1 MPGDDVTL
9 EETAISEGPAE
20 NILQIS
26 DAIDTSNV
34 AEDIL
39 QISDEIDAE
48 NIVEVQCILCTKA
61 EKQEHPQ
68 HKCRKCNK
76 VVCSILCSIPDPESD
91 KEITRRKTILFW
103 ENSSKAK
110 YFSI

>member
-48 NIVEVQCILCTKA
+48 NIVEVQCSL
-61 EKQEHPQ
+61 
-68 HKCRKCNK
+68 
-76 VVCSILCSIPDPESD
+76 
-91 KEITRRKTILFW
+91 
-103 ENSSKAK
+103 
-110 YFSI
+110 